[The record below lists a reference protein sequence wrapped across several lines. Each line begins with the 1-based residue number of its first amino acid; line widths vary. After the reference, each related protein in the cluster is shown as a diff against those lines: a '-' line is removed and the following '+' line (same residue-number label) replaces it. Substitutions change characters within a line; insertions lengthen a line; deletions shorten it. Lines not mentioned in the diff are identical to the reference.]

1 MFEGLVLLT
10 EAAEQV
16 ALSRIL
22 TGHRQDLTVR
32 SVGGIDELRGVE
44 ASFLR
49 QARLIAFASNTIVP
63 PDLLAGLGYGAY
75 NFHPGPPNYPGIAPT
90 HFALYDRATEFGV
103 TLHAMAERVD
113 TGMILDVASFAI
125 PENCSVLGLCEL
137 TYSELIKLF
146 MEWADPLANRQ
157 SLPTPRPAIQWSGRR
172 NSRRN
177 YRAICDIPLDIGRDE
192 LWRRM
197 QVFGA
202 SHYGIAPTVNL
213 HGVTFTA
220 TLPEETA

>member
-10 EAAEQV
+10 ESAEQG

-22 TGHRQDLTVR
+22 KSHRQDLTVR
-32 SVGGIDELRGVE
+32 PVGGIDQLRSLE
-44 ASFLR
+44 ASLLR
-49 QARLIAFASNTIVP
+49 RARLIAFASNTIVP

-90 HFALYDRATEFGV
+90 HFALYDGAAEFGV

-113 TGMILDVASFAI
+113 TGVILDVASFCL

-137 TYSELIKLF
+137 TYSELLKLCV
-146 MEWADPLANRQ
+146 EWADPLANRE
-157 SLPTPRPAIQWSGRR
+157 SLPTPRPAIPWSGRR
-172 NSRRN
+172 NSRHNDRS
-177 YRAICDIPLDIGRDE
+177 ICDIPLDISEDE

-197 QVFGA
+197 RVFGA
-202 SHYGIAPTVNL
+202 SHYGISPTVNL

-220 TLPEETA
+220 TFPAESS